1 MKPYEHY
8 KETGLNW
15 FPKIPAHWGMVRN
28 GVLFSEVVDTGY
40 NDLELLSITTDK
52 GIIKQTDTGRKKRA
66 SDDMAKYKRIRPG
79 DIGYNLMNAF
89 MGAIGMSDYE
99 GIISPAYAVCRP
111 KVNLN
116 SRYYHYLFRTPL
128 YKQEFDKNSYG
139 IMYERNRLYF
149 DHFASISVPA
159 PDIKEQ
165 NTIVAYIQ
173 TAEEK
178 IDKYIE
184 TKQKEISV
192 LEEYKQT
199 IINEAVTKGLD
210 RAAQMKDSGI
220 EWIGQIPAHWEV
232 KRFRHIFD
240 TFKGLNITKAD
251 LQETGIPV
259 ISYGQI
265 HSKANQGTGIHE
277 DLLRFVDESYL
288 ESDKKSLTQEHDFL
302 FADTSEDVAGIGNC
316 VYVNTS
322 RPLFAG
328 YHTIIARPHGIEF
341 PRYLAFLF
349 LSDAWRAQLRRIVN
363 GVKVYSVN
371 QKLLNQTNLLLPPVQ
386 EQKEI
391 VAYLDGVCEKL
402 TQTIQNINRQIEL
415 LNEYRT
421 TLISDVVTGQV
432 NVCENP

>member
-8 KETGLNW
+8 KETGMNW

-111 KVNLN
+111 KVNLD

-210 RAAQMKDSGI
+210 RTVPMKDSGI
-220 EWIGQIPAHWEV
+220 EWIGEIPAHWEV
-232 KRFRHIFD
+232 SRLKNLVTSNEESLGENTPDDFTFRYIDIGTVVFGKLTDNPVQYHFKNAPVRARRIIHEGD
-240 TFKGLNITKAD
+240 TIISTVRTYLKSMLFIDDNLKDCIVSTGFSVLTPRANIIPHYLSIALSAD
-251 LQETGIPV
+251 YFITNVVRHSVG
-259 ISYGQI
+259 ISYPAI
-265 HSKANQGTGIHE
+265 SDH
-277 DLLRFVDESYL
+277 DLLSLPVVYPPNKREQEEIYQFSKRKLQKVD
-288 ESDKKSLTQEHDFL
+288 
-302 FADTSEDVAGIGNC
+302 GI
-316 VYVNTS
+316 
-322 RPLFAG
+322 
-328 YHTIIARPHGIEF
+328 IE
-341 PRYLAFLF
+341 
-349 LSDAWRAQLRRIVN
+349 N
-363 GVKVYSVN
+363 MTK
-371 QKLLNQTNLLLPPVQ
+371 
-386 EQKEI
+386 
-391 VAYLDGVCEKL
+391 
-402 TQTIQNINRQIEL
+402 QIEQ